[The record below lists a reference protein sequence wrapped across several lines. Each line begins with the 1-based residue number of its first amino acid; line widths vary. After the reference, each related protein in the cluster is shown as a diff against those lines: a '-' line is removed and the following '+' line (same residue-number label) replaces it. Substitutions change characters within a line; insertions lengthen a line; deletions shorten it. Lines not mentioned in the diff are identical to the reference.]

1 MSMILSSVLSSMN
14 FKISDVM
21 FKSLTHF
28 ELVFYVLWK
37 IGPSFILLLV
47 YIIFPAP
54 FIEETIFTPLCIL
67 SIIVKKIIGCT

>member
-14 FKISDVM
+14 FKISGLM

-28 ELVFYVLWK
+28 ELIFYVLWK
-37 IGPSFILLLV
+37 MGPSFILLLV

-54 FIEETIFTPLCIL
+54 FIEETIFSALYIL
-67 SIIVKKIIGCT
+67 SVIVKKIIGST